1 MRNIKHICFDLDG
14 TLIDSYNTIYKSTLK
29 AMEFLQINEPL
40 HGEEF
45 QKRIGHHFLQIFSE
59 LKIPVPDIEHFI
71 NIYKSF
77 YFDFIDE
84 SVLYPGVLDTLEIL
98 SSNDILI
105 SLLTTK
111 VQDQAEKIL
120 DYFNLR
126 KYFSFIMGRRNGM
139 KIKPSP
145 EPLLFI
151 CTELNTPA
159 VNTLI
164 TGDSELDI
172 KCGKNAGAITCA
184 SAYGYRSIE
193 VLSAE
198 KPDYIISGIEEL
210 IKIVNRNI
218 NF

>member
-1 MRNIKHICFDLDG
+1 MGIIKHVCFDLDG
-14 TLIDSYNTIYKSTLK
+14 TLVDSYNTIYKSTVK
-29 AMEFLQINEPL
+29 AMEFLKINEPV

-71 NIYKSF
+71 NVYKSF
-77 YFDFIDE
+77 YFNFIDA
-84 SVLYPGVLDTLEIL
+84 SALYPGVTDTLEIL
-98 SSNDILI
+98 HSKDILI

-111 VQDQAEKIL
+111 VQDQAEKIIDHFKL
-120 DYFNLR
+120 K

-139 KIKPSP
+139 TLKPSP

-151 CTELNTPA
+151 CSELNVPA
-159 VNTLI
+159 VNTLM

-172 KCGKNAGAITCA
+172 KCGKNAGTITCA

-193 VLSAE
+193 ALSAE
-198 KPDYIISGIEEL
+198 KPDYIISGIEEI
-210 IKIVNRNI
+210 IKIVNS
-218 NF
+218 